1 MARKQLE
8 RVDVQMQ
15 VNLGAALASLGIMLE
30 MICED
35 LMFSDRYAEET
46 SRAELAIVLQRYNM
60 VVHEGYGLYRDA
72 LDIMEYDLPDGVGA
86 IVVPNPLLKRSMEKP
101 EQDRSGDPHREGDE
115 FPF

>member
-1 MARKQLE
+1 MKRRQLE
-8 RVDVQMQ
+8 RVDVQTE

-30 MICED
+30 MVCED

-46 SRAELAIVLQRYNM
+46 SRAELAILLQRYNM

-72 LDIMEYDLPDGVGA
+72 LDIMAYQLPDGVGA
-86 IVVPNPLLKRSMEKP
+86 IVVPNPLQARHMEKP
-101 EQDRSGDPHREGDE
+101 DQDGSGNSHREGDE